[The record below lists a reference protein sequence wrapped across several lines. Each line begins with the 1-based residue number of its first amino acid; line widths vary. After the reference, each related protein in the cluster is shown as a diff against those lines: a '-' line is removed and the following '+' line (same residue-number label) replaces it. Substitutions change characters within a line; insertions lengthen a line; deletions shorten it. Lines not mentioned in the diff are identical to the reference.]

1 MDNTNSKE
9 YWNNYVKYW
18 EDKVTEANSKSES
31 GDKTISD
38 LCFINFVT
46 MLQIQTGDKLL
57 DFGCGEARLYPYF
70 RKQYENSIYIG
81 ADISGIALE
90 HAQNNNN
97 GLEIGR
103 NLYEFDGLTLP
114 FKDDY
119 FDKVVCWGVFDA
131 CQQEKILQELFRV
144 IKQNGKILLTG
155 KNNTYFED
163 DEAAYVAEIN
173 ARKKGH
179 PNYFSDIHNLIVQ
192 LQERGAIIEE
202 QRFFLRRGDFSKNVY
217 ECELPDRFYEW
228 LFIIRK
234 GENFDDSMSFEKFSD
249 MYSKVFTK
257 LGNTRMKQ
265 C

>member
-1 MDNTNSKE
+1 MDNTNSKQYWNDYVE
-9 YWNNYVKYW
+9 YWEN
-18 EDKVTEANSKSES
+18 KVTEANSKSES

-38 LCFINFVT
+38 LGLINYVG
-46 MLQIQTGDKLL
+46 MLQIQAEDKLL

-90 HAQNNNN
+90 HAQRKNK
-97 GLEIGR
+97 GLEIGK

-131 CQQEKILQELFRV
+131 CQQEKILLELFRV
-144 IKQNGKILLTG
+144 VRPNGKILLTG
-155 KNNTYFED
+155 KNNAYFED

-179 PNYFSDIHNLIVQ
+179 PNYFSDVHNLISQ
-192 LQERGAIIEE
+192 IQKRRIIIEE
-202 QRFFLRRGDFSKNVY
+202 QRFFERRGDFSKNIFK
-217 ECELPDRFYEW
+217 CELPDRFYEW
-228 LFIIRK
+228 LFIIK
-234 GENFDDSMSFEKFSD
+234 KEESFDNSMSFEVFSD
-249 MYSKVFTK
+249 MYSNVYGVHNRDGKK
-257 LGNTRMKQ
+257 L
-265 C
+265 